1 MRDMIR
7 PPELKPSIHGNV
19 NIGLYERGRLVQSVR
34 HENYVSPRW
43 LAAISKMAQY
53 GVVGLNHE
61 GSTSTSIT
69 TNGWW
74 NYQYGPF
81 IMAPFT
87 GLQLTDYANPVD
99 ELEECVHG
107 TTLAEGAYP
116 YTSSSGNR
124 GTFNPGESYQHADS
138 FRFVYDFATTQAN
151 GTFQS
156 IYTLPI
162 TSTTNISGFMIAGI
176 PTFNSVDKIYLNA
189 CAFSGGSL
197 YVLDDSNN
205 FRIIPL
211 SLYMDWVN
219 GYGTAIPGATS
230 LTPSP
235 VGLTVKDG
243 RLYWITAASG
253 SQTINSAPLT
263 DLGNVTTHATLD
275 SAWRTQYGSF
285 NCIVYAAGRDSFM
298 LGSTSVASGK
308 PSIVELNSSLDATP
322 IHTFV
327 ENSRFA
333 FPMFVVSPHDPTIIS
348 YGRTWDLD
356 DNNGTITA
364 VAAAT
369 TTTTTTTATDAAAT
383 TNIGDRLL
391 MWARSSALYLT
402 PQQYYFSRARLDDP
416 VTKTSQQTM
425 KITYDFTMDPID
437 WDDEAGS

>member
-1 MRDMIR
+1 MRDLIQS
-7 PPELKPSIHGNV
+7 PELKPSIHGNV

-53 GVVGLNHE
+53 GVVGLNHQ
-61 GSTSTSIT
+61 GSTSTNIT
-69 TNGWW
+69 TGGWW
-74 NYQYGPF
+74 NTNYGPF
-81 IMAPFT
+81 RMAPFT
-87 GLQLTDYANPVD
+87 GLQLTDYASPVD

-162 TSTTNISGFMIAGI
+162 NDTDNISGFMIVGI
-176 PTFNSVDKIYLNA
+176 PTFNTVYKIQFNA
-189 CAFSGGSL
+189 CAYSGGNL
-197 YVLDDSNN
+197 YALDNSNN

-211 SLYMDWVN
+211 SLYMDWSN

-235 VGLTVKDG
+235 AGLTIKDG

-263 DLGNVTTHATLD
+263 DLGNVTTHVTLD

-285 NCIVYAAGRDSFM
+285 NRIVYAAGRDSFM
-298 LGSTSVASGK
+298 LGSTNVSSGK
-308 PSIVELNSSLDATP
+308 PSIVELDASLDATP

-327 ENSRFA
+327 ENSNFA

-364 VAAAT
+364 TATAIANANATYANAAA
-369 TTTTTTTATDAAAT
+369 A
-383 TNIGDRLL
+383 TNIGDMLL
-391 MWARSSALYLT
+391 MWNYSSSQYLT